1 MYSPAKRG
9 RLRRED
15 SLATQVSTPVVAEVA
30 TRARLWDRIPRG
42 LVTVTIAVVA
52 LFVLSAILAPSSVTK
67 GPLLG
72 MLPFASVLV
81 IVSLGQTLVIQ
92 QGGIDLSV
100 PGAVS
105 LTVVIATHQ
114 ANGDDARLL
123 PAVLLAL
130 GVLILA
136 GLLNGVLI
144 GRLGLNPII
153 ATLGTNALLYA
164 VVLWLSGGIPR
175 QTTDLLASIGG
186 GLTLGIP
193 NAVFFAVAAT
203 IVVTIAV
210 KRTVSGRRFEAIGA
224 NPIAAWAAGLRVK
237 RHRTGA
243 YVWAMV
249 LYWLAGC
256 LLAGILNKPTAYQGD
271 TYLLPSVAAVVLGG
285 TSLLGGRGFPVATAL
300 AALFLSQLDSFVLAL
315 GVSFAARTL
324 VEALALTI
332 GVALY
337 TVDWK
342 GIRTRLTGRRST
354 GPPQVSDRG
363 PGTPGAS
370 GSQAAQVPPQQEGK
384 NG

>member
-1 MYSPAKRG
+1 M
-9 RLRRED
+9 D
-15 SLATQVSTPVVAEVA
+15 TATEVRV
-30 TRARLWDRIPRG
+30 TSVTSRAGTWERIPRG
-42 LVTVTIAVVA
+42 LITVTVAVVL

-72 MLPFASVLV
+72 MLPFAAVLA
-81 IVSLGQTLVIQ
+81 IASLGQTLVVQ

-100 PGAVS
+100 AGAIS

-114 ANGDDARLL
+114 AAGDDARLL

-130 GVLILA
+130 VALLIA
-136 GLLNGVLI
+136 GFLNGVVI

-153 ATLGTNALLYA
+153 ATLGMNALLYA

-175 QTTDLLASIGG
+175 QTTDLLADVAA
-186 GLTLGIP
+186 GLTFGIP
-193 NAVFFAVAAT
+193 NSVFFAVIAT
-203 IVVTIAV
+203 IIVTLAV
-210 KRTVSGRRFEAIGA
+210 KRTVAGRRFEAVGA
-224 NPIAAWAAGLRVK
+224 NPVAAWAAGLRVK

-271 TYLLPSVAAVVLGG
+271 TYLLTTVAAVVLGG

-300 AALFLSQLDSFVLAL
+300 AALFLSQLGSFALAL

-324 VEALALTI
+324 VEAIALAI
-332 GVALY
+332 GVSLY

-342 GIRTRLTGRRST
+342 RIRTRLLGRS
-354 GPPQVSDRG
+354 
-363 PGTPGAS
+363 AS
-370 GSQAAQVPPQQEGK
+370 GDPPRP
-384 NG
+384 

>member
-1 MYSPAKRG
+1 MAIDTATDVPAT
-9 RLRRED
+9 
-15 SLATQVSTPVVAEVA
+15 AVAS
-30 TRARLWDRIPRG
+30 RAGLWARTPRG
-42 LVTVTIAVVA
+42 LITVTAAVVL
-52 LFVLSAILAPSSVTK
+52 LFAFSAILAPSSVTK

-72 MLPFASVLV
+72 MLPFAAVLA
-81 IVSLGQTLVIQ
+81 IVSLGQTLVVQ

-114 ANGDDARLL
+114 AAGDDARLL
-123 PAVLLAL
+123 PAVLMALA
-130 GVLILA
+130 VLLVA
-136 GLLNGVLI
+136 GAVNGFVI

-153 ATLGTNALLYA
+153 ATLGMNALLYA

-175 QTTDLLASIGG
+175 QTTDLLANIAA
-186 GLTLGIP
+186 GLTFGIP
-193 NAVFFAVAAT
+193 NAVFFAIVAT
-203 IVVTIAV
+203 VVVTLAV

-224 NPIAAWAAGLRVK
+224 NPVAAWAAGLRVR

-243 YVWAMV
+243 YMWAMV
-249 LYWLAGC
+249 LYWLGGC

-271 TYLLPSVAAVVLGG
+271 SYLLPSVAAVVLGG

-324 VEALALTI
+324 VEAFALAI

-342 GIRTRLTGRRST
+342 GLRTRFLGS
-354 GPPQVSDRG
+354 GKASAAP
-363 PGTPGAS
+363 PGAP
-370 GSQAAQVPPQQEGK
+370 AAGP
-384 NG
+384 